1 MPIWAFRLSTA
12 SRRRC
17 SSFVRRSR
25 TGTTAETLTEAQI
38 PPLSRRG
45 SLGLACCALAAR
57 LFINAASPLRR
68 QPLCSTMYHMRTTIR
83 RLGNSQGV
91 SIPRS
96 VLDEAGLAIDSPVE
110 MTVDGSSI
118 VLRKIAVHPREGWA
132 EDAAL
137 VVDGPEDKEWLDA
150 DLDGK
155 SRSELT
161 W

>member
-1 MPIWAFRLSTA
+1 
-12 SRRRC
+12 
-17 SSFVRRSR
+17 
-25 TGTTAETLTEAQI
+25 
-38 PPLSRRG
+38 
-45 SLGLACCALAAR
+45 
-57 LFINAASPLRR
+57 
-68 QPLCSTMYHMRTTIR
+68 MYHMRTTIR

-137 VVDGPEDKEWLDA
+137 VVDGPQDKEWLDA

-155 SRSELT
+155 SRDELT